1 MKSFIAVVL
10 VLVVSILAISPL
22 NAAPQDYDTSGN
34 NVIERD
40 ELLSAIR
47 DHLFT
52 DKLTRGELLVL
63 IRLHLFE
70 EPVVTGPR
78 PELSGLSLTH
88 GVSLESIPLSPAF
101 SGTDYSY
108 TASVG
113 YEVVQ
118 LTVSAMG
125 SDDATI
131 MIVQDDG
138 ITAQPDADSGIA
150 GHQVTLMPGENV
162 IRVKVVEGDSS
173 QIYAITVTR
182 TKPKVNVSAETVMA
196 GEGAVLSFTLERSP
210 VTADALEVMIDVSET
225 GDLVDPGNEGI
236 KTVTIAANNATAS
249 HIVLTDSDDDVWDP
263 HSVVTVTLQPGDDYM
278 VGDAGSVQTEV
289 RDNDFPQATAALTV
303 NPNPVVEGEPV
314 TVSVTVTTDLDQQ
327 PHADGGF
334 IEVSTLD
341 STATSPQ
348 DYAFLRESFTIDAAH
363 FSAATVSGNNKYQA
377 TYAFM
382 VSTVD
387 DSMRENGETF
397 TVQISKTNADM
408 ITLASPS
415 SVSVTVRESTDASLS
430 VLSLS
435 GATLSPI
442 FDSGTEIYTADV
454 GNSVSSTTVTAIPS
468 DAGATAV
475 IKIGGTEDPDGTV
488 DLMEG
493 ANAITVEVTA
503 EDGMTAKTYTVAVA
517 RSATPDTGNVLT
529 VSELV
534 TKVRASVVRISR
546 SDGGSGS
553 GVIFETLDQTAFI
566 ATNQHVVRLEEV
578 VTVIVNDSTSYDG
591 TVLGIDSVRDL
602 AVVSICCG
610 DFTASAF
617 GDDDNLEIGTDIV
630 AIGYALGLAGSAT
643 VTKGIVSRVFDDVQ
657 NMRKLIQTDAAL
669 NPGNSGGPVFT
680 LDGLVV
686 AVHVAGIDQTPT
698 GRPVE
703 GVSFSISANTVKE
716 QIPALRSG
724 VSTLPPTPTPTPT
737 QGEEYDFG
745 PTSGELRHDPK
756 DDFIKTEYA
765 DISLGDMMVEATFV
779 NPYSASS
786 HSWDYGFFIRSN
798 RNASFLQIIVSSGSR
813 WEVKSGA
820 APPYQQI
827 AAGTLRDLD
836 LSAGGRNHL
845 RVVAIGDRGWL
856 FVNGDFVSSFD
867 LGNVTGPGLVAVITG
882 AYTGDEVAGAVT
894 RFVNFKG
901 YELTKR
907 YGPAEG
913 KLEKTPGHIASHRS
927 GVWSRD
933 LVTEAEFVNPQGS
946 DWSYGFIIRRSGT
959 GRLDVIGVTDN
970 GWWFHDTRDVG
981 DEKYT
986 DVGSGPLSNWRSG
999 ASSRNHLVLI
1009 AIEELGWL
1017 FVNGE
1022 LEAELDLGH
1031 NQDRGQIA
1039 AMGDFFLSH
1048 NGSPEFEK
1056 FNVWAP

>member
-10 VLVVSILAISPL
+10 VLVLSILAISPL
-22 NAAPQDYDTSGN
+22 DAAPQDYDTNDN
-34 NVIERD
+34 NVIDRD

-52 DKLTRGELLVL
+52 DKLTLDELYVL
-63 IRLHLFE
+63 IRLHLFK
-70 EPVVTGPR
+70 EPVVTEPR
-78 PELSGLSLTH
+78 PELSGLILTH
-88 GVSLESIPLSPAF
+88 GAPAEVVPLSPAF
-101 SGTDYSY
+101 IGASYSY

-118 LTVSAMG
+118 LTVTAMG

-131 MIVQDDG
+131 MIVRDDG
-138 ITAQPDADSGIA
+138 ITAQPDADSGTE

-162 IRVKVVEGDSS
+162 IRVKVAEGDSS

-182 TKPKVNVSAETVMA
+182 SIPKVNVSVETVMA
-196 GEGAVLSFTLERSP
+196 DEGAVLSFSLERIP
-210 VTADALEVMIDVSET
+210 VAADALEVMIDVSET
-225 GDLVDPGNEGI
+225 GDFVGPGNEGI
-236 KTVTIAANNATAS
+236 KTVTIAANSSTS
-249 HIVLTDSDDDVWDP
+249 IYTVPTDSDDDAWDP
-263 HSVVTVTLQPGDDYM
+263 HSVVTVTLQTGDPYV
-278 VGDAGSVQTEV
+278 VGDASSAQTQV
-289 RDNDFPQATAALTV
+289 KDNDFPQATAALTV
-303 NPNPVVEGEPV
+303 NPNPVAEGEPV
-314 TVSVTVTTDLDQQ
+314 TVSVTVTTDLDQE

-341 STATSPQ
+341 DTAASPQ
-348 DYAFLRESFTIDAAH
+348 DYVFLQESFIVDAAH

-377 TYAFM
+377 TYTST

-387 DSMRENGETF
+387 DAMRESGETF
-397 TVQISKTNADM
+397 TVQFSKTNADM

-415 SVSVTVRESTDASLS
+415 SVSVAISESTDATLS
-430 VLSLS
+430 ALGLS

-442 FDSGTEIYTADV
+442 FASTTEIYTADV
-454 GNSVSSTTVTAIPS
+454 GNSVSSTTVTAIPN
-468 DAGATAV
+468 DAGAIAV

-493 ANAITVEVTA
+493 ANVITVVITA
-503 EDGMTAKTYTVAVA
+503 EDGVTTKTYTVAVA
-517 RSATPDTGNVLT
+517 RSSTPDTGNVLT

-686 AVHVAGIDQTPT
+686 AVHVAGIDQTST

-724 VSTLPPTPTPTPT
+724 VSTLPPTLPPTPTP
-737 QGEEYDFG
+737 GEGYDFG
-745 PTSGELRHDPK
+745 PTSGELRHDPT
-756 DDFIKTEYA
+756 DNFIKTEYA

-786 HSWDYGFFIRSN
+786 NSWDYGFVIRYD
-798 RNASFLQIIVSSGSR
+798 RNAPFLQVLISSGSH
-813 WEVKSGA
+813 WEVKSGSGA
-820 APPYQQI
+820 PYQRI
-827 AAGTLRDLD
+827 ASGTLSDLD
-836 LSAGGRNHL
+836 LSAGGQNHL
-845 RVVAIGDRGWL
+845 RVVAIGDLGWL

-867 LGNVTGPGLVAVITG
+867 LGNVTGPGLVAVVTG

-894 RFVNFKG
+894 RFENFKG

-913 KLEKTPGHIASHRS
+913 TLKQEPGQLATHYS
-927 GVWSRD
+927 GVGSGN
-933 LVTEAEFVNPQGS
+933 LVAEAEFVNPQGR
-946 DWSYGFIIRRSGT
+946 DWLYGFTIFDINGIE
-959 GRLDVIGVTDN
+959 GIGLTSN
-970 GWWFHDTRDVG
+970 GQWFQDTYDTRDE
-981 DEKYT
+981 DYT
-986 DVGSGPLSNWRSG
+986 VVGSGPLSNWKSG

-1009 AIEELGWL
+1009 TFEEEGWL

-1022 LEAELDLGH
+1022 LEVELELSHTQGRDE
-1031 NQDRGQIA
+1031 IA
-1039 AMGDFFLSH
+1039 ITGLFLSDT
-1048 NGSPEFEK
+1048 GSLEFEK

>member
-22 NAAPQDYDTSGN
+22 NAAPQDYDTNGN

-101 SGTDYSY
+101 SGTGYSY

-118 LTVSAMG
+118 LTVTAMG
-125 SDDATI
+125 SDAAAI

-138 ITAQPDADSGIA
+138 IMAQPDADTGTA

-225 GDLVDPGNEGI
+225 GDFVDPDNEGI
-236 KTVTIAANNATAS
+236 KTVTIAANNAMAS
-249 HIVLTDSDDDVWDP
+249 HIVLTDSDDDLWDP
-263 HSVVTVTLQPGDDYM
+263 HSVVTVTLQTGDDYM

-289 RDNDFPQATAALTV
+289 KDNDFPQATAALTV

-314 TVSVTVTTDLDQQ
+314 TVSVTVTTDSDQQ

-348 DYAFLRESFTIDAAH
+348 DYAFLRESFTVDAAH

-377 TYAFM
+377 TYAFV

-387 DSMRENGETF
+387 DAMRENGETF
-397 TVQISKTNADM
+397 TVQISKTNADL

-415 SVSVTVRESTDASLS
+415 SVSVAVSESTNATLS
-430 VLSLS
+430 ALSLS

-442 FDSGTEIYTADV
+442 FAPATEIYTADV

-488 DLMEG
+488 NLMEG
-493 ANAITVEVTA
+493 ANVITVEVTA

-517 RSATPDTGNVLT
+517 RSAIPDTGNVLT

-534 TKVRASVVRISR
+534 TKVRASVVRINNS
-546 SDGGSGS
+546 GGVGS
-553 GVIFETLDQTAFI
+553 GVIFDTLDQTGFI
-566 ATNQHVVRLEEV
+566 VTNQHVVGLEEV
-578 VTVIVNDSTSYDG
+578 VTVTVNDSTSYDG
-591 TVLGIDSVRDL
+591 TVLGVDSVRDL
-602 AVVSICCG
+602 AVVRICCG
-610 DFTASAF
+610 DFTASEF
-617 GDDDNLEIGTDIV
+617 GDDDLLEIGTDIV
-630 AIGYALGLAGSAT
+630 AIGYALGLPGQAT
-643 VTKGIVSRVFDDVQ
+643 VTKGIVSRVFEDEA
-657 NMRKLIQTDAAL
+657 NLRKIIQTDAAL
-669 NPGNSGGPVFT
+669 NPGNSGGPLFT

-686 AVHVAGIDQTPT
+686 GVHVSGIDQSAG

-703 GVSFSISANTVKE
+703 GLSFAIAESTAQE
-716 QIPALRSG
+716 QIPLLRSG
-724 VSTLPPTPTPTPT
+724 VSTLPPTLTPTPT

-745 PTSGELRHDPK
+745 PTSGELRHDPT

-901 YELTKR
+901 YELTKQ

-913 KLEKTPGHIASHRS
+913 ILENMPGYIATHRS
-927 GVWSRD
+927 GVMSRD
-933 LVTEAEFVNPQGS
+933 LVAEAEFVNPQGRY
-946 DWSYGFIIRRSGT
+946 WSYGFIIRNSESN
-959 GRLDVIGVTDN
+959 RLEVIGLAED
-970 GWWFHDTRDVG
+970 GGWFHGTRDVG
-981 DEKYT
+981 DEDYT
-986 DVGSGPLSNWRSG
+986 EVGSGSLSNWRSG
-999 ASSRNHLVLI
+999 ASSRNHLALI
-1009 AIEELGWL
+1009 AIEEVGWL

-1022 LEAELDLGH
+1022 LEAALDLSHNLDSGH
-1031 NQDRGQIA
+1031 IA
-1039 AMGDFFLSH
+1039 AMGGFFSSDT
-1048 NGSPEFEK
+1048 GSPEFEK

>member
-22 NAAPQDYDTSGN
+22 NAAPQDYDTNGN

-101 SGTDYSY
+101 SGTGYSY

-118 LTVSAMG
+118 LTVTAMG

-236 KTVTIAANNATAS
+236 KTVTIAANNATAG

-289 RDNDFPQATAALTV
+289 KDNDFPQATAALTV

-387 DSMRENGETF
+387 DAMRENGETF
-397 TVQISKTNADM
+397 TVQIAKSNADM

-415 SVSVTVRESTDASLS
+415 SVSVAISESTDATLS
-430 VLSLS
+430 ALSLS

-442 FDSGTEIYTADV
+442 FASTTEIYTADA
-454 GNSVSSTTVTAIPS
+454 GNSVSSITVTATPN

-493 ANAITVEVTA
+493 ANVITVEVTA

-529 VSELV
+529 VSKLV
-534 TKVRASVVRISR
+534 TKVRPSVVRINNS
-546 SDGGSGS
+546 GGVGS
-553 GVIFETLDQTAFI
+553 GVIFDTLDQTGFI
-566 ATNQHVVRLEEV
+566 VTNQHVVGLEEV
-578 VTVIVNDSTSYDG
+578 VTVTVNDSTSYDG
-591 TVLGIDSVRDL
+591 TVLGVDAGRDL

-610 DFTASAF
+610 DFNAVAF
-617 GDDDNLEIGTDIV
+617 GDDDDLVGAEVV
-630 AIGYALGLAGSAT
+630 AIGYALGLIGPAT
-643 VTKGIVSRVFDDVQ
+643 ITKGIVSRVFDDDE
-657 NMRKLIQTDAAL
+657 NMRKLIQTDAAI
-669 NPGNSGGPVFT
+669 NPGNSGGPLFT

-686 AVHVAGIDQTPT
+686 GVNTFILTNS
-698 GRPVE
+698 E
-703 GVSFSISANTVKE
+703 GLGFAIAESTIQE
-716 QIPALRSG
+716 QIPLLRSG
-724 VSTLPPTPTPTPT
+724 VSTLPPTT
-737 QGEEYDFG
+737 GEEYDFG
-745 PTSGELRHDPK
+745 PTSGELRHDPT

-786 HSWDYGFFIRSN
+786 NSWDYGFFIRVDGN
-798 RNASFLQIIVSSGSR
+798 TPFLQVIISSGSH
-813 WEVKSGA
+813 WEVLSGEDA
-820 APPYQQI
+820 PYQRI
-827 AAGTLRDLD
+827 ASGTLSDLD
-836 LSAGGRNHL
+836 HDAGGRNHL

-856 FVNGDFVSSFD
+856 FVNSNFVSSFD
-867 LGNVTGPGLVAVITG
+867 LGGVTGPGYIAVVTG

-894 RFVNFKG
+894 RFENFKG
-901 YELTKR
+901 YQLTKQ
-907 YGPAEG
+907 YGHAEG
-913 KLEKTPGHIASHRS
+913 TLKQEPGQLATHYS
-927 GVWSRD
+927 GVGSGN
-933 LVTEAEFVNPQGS
+933 LVAEAEFVNPQGR
-946 DWSYGFIIRRSGT
+946 DWLYGFIIF
-959 GRLDVIGVTDN
+959 DIN
-970 GWWFHDTRDVG
+970 GIEGIELTSNGQWIQDTYDTRDE
-981 DEKYT
+981 DYT
-986 DVGSGPLSNWRSG
+986 VVGSGPLSNWKSG

-1009 AIEELGWL
+1009 AIEEEGWL

-1022 LEAELDLGH
+1022 LEAALDLRHTQGR
-1031 NQDRGQIA
+1031 DEIA
-1039 AMGDFFLSH
+1039 ITGFFLSDT
-1048 NGSPEFEK
+1048 GSLEFEK